1 MEIPFPM
8 VSDFNREL
16 CRAYGI
22 LGPGSPHL
30 RDTAKRSAF
39 VIDPDRTIRYVWQED
54 DGLPPVAD
62 VLSEAQ
68 SIGPQ

>member
-8 VSDFNREL
+8 ISDFNREL
-16 CRAYGI
+16 CRAYDI

-39 VIDPDRTIRYVWQED
+39 VIDPEHVIRYVWQED
-54 DGLPPVAD
+54 NGLPPVGE
-62 VLSEAQ
+62 VLSQAQ
-68 SIGPQ
+68 SIRPE